1 MIKQDISLHLSIP
14 SRLSSLNTSL
24 ITTSRVVCYMMDCV
38 YLPIV
43 ELSELT
49 VSIYDSNERVAG
61 DYQSCILIMV
71 RYSYFLPVMWGM
83 IL

>member
-1 MIKQDISLHLSIP
+1 
-14 SRLSSLNTSL
+14 
-24 ITTSRVVCYMMDCV
+24 MMDCV
-38 YLPIV
+38 YLPVV